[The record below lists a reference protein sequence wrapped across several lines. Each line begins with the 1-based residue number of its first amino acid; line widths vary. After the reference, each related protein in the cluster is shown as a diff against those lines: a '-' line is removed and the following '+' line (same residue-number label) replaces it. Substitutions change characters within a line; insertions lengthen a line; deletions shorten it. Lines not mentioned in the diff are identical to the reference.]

1 MEDKERAQKVFELL
15 KKEYP
20 NVGGTALNYKT
31 PLDLLVATILA
42 AQCTDEKVNQV
53 TEYLF
58 KKYKTA
64 GDYANADLGELEQE
78 VKSTGFYRN
87 KAKSIKNASEML
99 VEEFNSQVPKT
110 MEEMVRL
117 PGVARK
123 TANLVLSNAYGVNEG
138 IAVDTH
144 VMRLS
149 QRLEFTKEEKNRDK
163 IEIDLMNLFPKKDWF
178 ELTNLLVTHGRR
190 ICTAKKA
197 KCAECVVNKL
207 CPSAFKV

>member
-1 MEDKERAQKVFELL
+1 MEDKERSL
-15 KKEYP
+15 KILEILRKEYP
-20 NVGGTALNYKT
+20 NVGGTVLKYKT

-53 TEYLF
+53 TEHLF

-64 GDYANADLGELEQE
+64 EDYANADLKELEQE
-78 VKSTGFYRN
+78 IRPTGFYRN
-87 KAKSIKNASEML
+87 KAKSIKNAAKML
-99 VEEFNSQVPKT
+99 VEQFNSQVPKT

-123 TANLVLSNAYGVNEG
+123 TANIVLSNAYGINEG

-149 QRLEFTKEEKNRDK
+149 QRLGFTKEEKNRDK
-163 IEIDLMNLFPKKDWF
+163 IEIDLMNLFPKDYWF
-178 ELTNLLVTHGRR
+178 ELTNLLTTHGRR

-197 KCAECVVNKL
+197 KCGECVVNEL

>member
-1 MEDKERAQKVFELL
+1 MEEKERAHKVLELL
-15 KKEYP
+15 RREYP
-20 NVGGTALNYKT
+20 DVEGTALRYKA

-53 TEYLF
+53 TEHLF
-58 KKYKTA
+58 KKYRKA
-64 GDYANADLGELEQE
+64 EDYANADLGELEQE
-78 VKSTGFYRN
+78 IRPTGFYRN
-87 KAKSIKNASEML
+87 KAKSIKNAAKMI
-99 VEEFNSQVPKT
+99 VEQFNSQVPKT

-123 TANLVLSNAYGVNEG
+123 TANIVLSNAYGVNEG

-149 QRLEFTKEEKNRDK
+149 PRLGFTKEEKNRDK
-163 IEIDLMNLFPKKDWF
+163 IEIDLMNLFPKNDWF

-197 KCAECVVNKL
+197 KCGECVVNKL
-207 CPSAFKV
+207 CPCAFKV

>member
-1 MEDKERAQKVFELL
+1 MSDKERALKVFELL
-15 KKEYP
+15 RKEYT
-20 NVGGTALNYKT
+20 NVGGTALNFKT

-53 TEYLF
+53 TEHLF

-64 GDYANADLGELEQE
+64 GDYANADLEELEQE

-87 KAKSIKNASEML
+87 KSKSIKSASRML

-144 VMRLS
+144 VMRLA
-149 QRLEFTKEEKNRDK
+149 QRLGFTKEEKNRDK
-163 IEIDLMNLFPKKDWF
+163 IEIDLMNLFPKGDWF

-197 KCAECVVNKL
+197 KCGECVVNKL

>member
-1 MEDKERAQKVFELL
+1 MEDEERAHKVLELL
-15 KKEYP
+15 RKEYP
-20 NVGGTALNYKT
+20 DVGGTVLNYKT

-53 TEYLF
+53 TEHLF
-58 KKYKTA
+58 KKCKTA
-64 GDYANADLGELEQE
+64 EDYANADLGELEQE
-78 VKSTGFYRN
+78 VRPTGFYRN
-87 KAKSIKNASEML
+87 KAKSIKNAAQML
-99 VEEFNSQVPKT
+99 VDEFNSVVPKT

-123 TANLVLSNAYGVNEG
+123 TANLVLSNAYGVSEG

-144 VMRLS
+144 VMRLA
-149 QRLEFTKEEKNRDK
+149 QRLGFTKEDKNRDK
-163 IEIDLMNLFPKKDWF
+163 IEIDLMGLFPKDDWF

-197 KCAECVVNKL
+197 KCGECAVNKF

>member
-1 MEDKERAQKVFELL
+1 MNDKERALKVFELL
-15 KKEYP
+15 RKEYS
-20 NVGGTALNYKT
+20 NVGGTALDYKT

-53 TEYLF
+53 TGRLF

-64 GDYANADLGELEQE
+64 EDYANADLGELEQE
-78 VKSTGFYRN
+78 VRPTGFYRN
-87 KAKSIKNASEML
+87 KAKSIKSASKML
-99 VEEFNSQVPKT
+99 LEKFNSQVPKT

-144 VMRLS
+144 VMRLA
-149 QRLEFTKEEKNRDK
+149 QRLGFTKEEKNRDK
-163 IEIDLMNLFPKKDWF
+163 IEIDLMGLFPKDDWF

-197 KCAECVVNKL
+197 KCGECVVNKL